1 MPAPKLKVLAATCAL
16 LMLGGCAHRPPD
28 EPLDPLEPVNR
39 AVFKFNRVADRYVLR
54 PVAKGYRNYTPREFQ
69 TGVRNFLDNLFYPTT
84 IVNDLLQGKFVQSGK
99 DLGRFVVNT
108 TVGIVGIMDVA
119 TPLGLPRNDE
129 DLGQTFGKWGM
140 GEGIYL
146 MLPLLG
152 PSNARD
158 LVARIGDTYTGPTPF
173 LDTADAYTVTDY
185 HVPNTIDFSMMAVDG
200 IDMRA
205 KLLDADKF
213 LDEQL
218 DPYLF
223 VRTAYLQNRQ
233 NKVFDGNP
241 PKPKFDFDD
250 EDEDEDE

>member
-1 MPAPKLKVLAATCAL
+1 MRALPAKLTAAALAMVL
-16 LMLGGCAHRPPD
+16 LGGCAHRPPD

-39 AVFKFNRVADRYVLR
+39 GVFRFNRVADRYVLR
-54 PVAKGYRNYTPREFQ
+54 PVAQGYRDYTPGEFRI
-69 TGVRNFLDNLFYPTT
+69 GVSNFLDNLFYPTT
-84 IVNDLLQGKFVQSGK
+84 IVNDLLQGKFAQGGR
-99 DLGRFVVNT
+99 DTARFVLNT

-129 DLGQTFGKWGM
+129 DLGQTLGKWGA

-158 LVARIGDTYTGPTPF
+158 LVGRVGDSFSGPTPVAN
-173 LDTADAYTVTDY
+173 LADAYTVTDY
-185 HVPNTIDFSMMAVDG
+185 QVRDAVDYG
-200 IDMRA
+200 LVALGAIDTRA
-205 KLLDADKF
+205 GLLDADKF
-213 LDEQL
+213 LDQQL

-223 VRTAYLQNRQ
+223 VRTAYLQARQ

-241 PKPKFDFDD
+241 PKPKFDFD
-250 EDEDEDE
+250 ED